1 MVFIT
6 YGKLLEQK
14 IIKPFKS
21 HRGQLP
27 KFIDILNYFNFVLNV
42 TFPPETK
49 APLYCIRIRTRG
61 GIYGQ
66 I

>member
-14 IIKPFKS
+14 IIRPFKS

-27 KFIDILNYFNFVLNV
+27 KFIDILNHVGFESKKKSFCVHYYFHD
-42 TFPPETK
+42 PI
-49 APLYCIRIRTRG
+49 CISINEQRELS
-61 GIYGQ
+61 
-66 I
+66 